1 MGNLKD
7 QFSQDLDRAFY
18 NTGIFAD
25 LIHWDNV
32 KNLPALVSDPEEM
45 PGDLEAQIIRK
56 TVAVQKKN
64 ITVAPAVGDQI
75 RLKLDPAMVDGGEYW
90 TVGAVKA
97 LWHEWEVSFYR
108 YVA

>member
-18 NTGIFAD
+18 NTRIFAD
-25 LIHWDNV
+25 LIQWDNV
-32 KNLPALVSDPEEM
+32 EISALVSDPEEKS
-45 PGDLEAQIIRK
+45 GDLEAQIIRK

-64 ITVAPAVGDQI
+64 ISVAPEPGDQI

-90 TVGAVKA
+90 TVGAVKT

-108 YVA
+108 FTA

>member
-1 MGNLKD
+1 MSSLKN
-7 QFSQDLDRAFY
+7 QFSKDLDRAFY

-25 LIHWDNV
+25 LIYWDNV
-32 KNLPALVSDPEEM
+32 EIPALVSDPEEK

-64 ITVAPAVGDQI
+64 ISVAPEVGDQI
-75 RLKLDPAMVDGGEYW
+75 KLKLDPAIVDGGEYW

-97 LWHEWEVSFYR
+97 LWHEWEVSFFR
-108 YVA
+108 YIA

>member
-7 QFSQDLDRAFY
+7 QFSEDLARAFY
-18 NTGIFAD
+18 NTDIFAD
-25 LIHWDNV
+25 SIYWDNV
-32 KNLPALVSDPEEM
+32 EILALVSDPEEK

-56 TVAVQKKN
+56 TVAVRKVD
-64 ITVAPAVGDQI
+64 ISVPPAVGDEVK
-75 RLKLDPAMVDGGEYW
+75 LKLDPAIVDGGEYW
-90 TVGAVKA
+90 KVGAVKG